1 MNDSQFLEWVA
12 DRFVYV
18 HDVPADAEYVKRLRE
33 LGRTLKNRRMKERYG
48 FVIEETESGA
58 IGGRIR
64 K

>member
-12 DRFVYV
+12 DRLVHV

-48 FVIEETESGA
+48 FVIEETEAGA